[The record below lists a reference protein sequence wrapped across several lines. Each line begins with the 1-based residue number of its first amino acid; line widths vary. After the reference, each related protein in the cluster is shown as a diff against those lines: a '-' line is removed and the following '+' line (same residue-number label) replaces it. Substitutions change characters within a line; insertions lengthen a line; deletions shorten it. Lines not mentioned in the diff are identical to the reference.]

1 MIDRSVAPNQK
12 EIEKIEFVKAQT
24 TVFRSGIQCHSILQ
38 DDCKVVKLELEF
50 EAGSNFQEKALIATM
65 VNHMILEGCEQY
77 SAYEIASF
85 FDNEGAFLDTSCS
98 TDKASIVLHCLE
110 RSIPKLLPY
119 LQAILYTANF
129 PQKEIENYLKINAQK
144 FEVNQEKVGW
154 VARNEFMEEL
164 LGKDH
169 PYSWKVNANNYAEV
183 QRDDIISFYN
193 KRYKAATFQIY
204 LSGKVSA
211 EVLHAVEDV
220 FNQKVAVRNE
230 PLIAMT
236 FDETKVSDLKV
247 IEKKGAIQSAIR
259 LGAVTINRSHADFP
273 ALFVANTILGGYFGS
288 RLMSN
293 IREDKGYT
301 YGIGSG
307 VTHLEK
313 LSYFIVSTEVGA
325 EVTAS
330 TLKEIEFEMNQLHNV
345 LVSQD
350 ELKLVKNYILGNIMK
365 GFDGSFNAM
374 ARFQMLNNQGLS
386 YGYYENL
393 IQEIKEMNVEKIQ
406 AAAQNFMDYS
416 ALKKIVV
423 GKL

>member
-1 MIDRSVAPNQK
+1 M
-12 EIEKIEFVKAQT
+12 QT
-24 TVFRSGIQCHSILQ
+24 
-38 DDCKVVKLELEF
+38 
-50 EAGSNFQEKALIATM
+50 
-65 VNHMILEGCEQY
+65 
-77 SAYEIASF
+77 
-85 FDNEGAFLDTSCS
+85 FL
-98 TDKASIVLHCLE
+98 L
-110 RSIPKLLPY
+110 Y
-119 LQAILYTANF
+119 L
-129 PQKEIENYLKINAQK
+129 
-144 FEVNQEKVGW
+144 W
-154 VARNEFMEEL
+154 
-164 LGKDH
+164 
-169 PYSWKVNANNYAEV
+169 
-183 QRDDIISFYN
+183 
-193 KRYKAATFQIY
+193 QI
-204 LSGKVSA
+204 
-211 EVLHAVEDV
+211 
-220 FNQKVAVRNE
+220 
-230 PLIAMT
+230 
-236 FDETKVSDLKV
+236 
-247 IEKKGAIQSAIR
+247 
-259 LGAVTINRSHADFP
+259 
-273 ALFVANTILGGYFGS
+273 
-288 RLMSN
+288 LMSN

-307 VTHLEK
+307 VIHLEK

-330 TLKEIEFEMNQLHNV
+330 TLKEIEFEMNKLHNV